1 MRLEGVD
8 INLDDISII
17 QSVTDKVI
25 TIGGDQS
32 TEITLD
38 LVDADKLAS
47 YSVTETDDGTRV
59 IIFYEE

>member
-1 MRLEGVD
+1 M
-8 INLDDISII
+8 DDIRII
-17 QSVTDKVI
+17 QSVTDTVI
-25 TIGGDQS
+25 TIGEDQS

>member
-1 MRLEGVD
+1 M
-8 INLDDISII
+8 DDISII
-17 QSVTDKVI
+17 QSGKDTVI
-25 TIGGDQS
+25 TIAGDQS
-32 TEITLD
+32 TEITPD

>member
-1 MRLEGVD
+1 MQLEGED
-8 INLDDISII
+8 ITLDDIRII
-17 QSVTDKVI
+17 QSVTDTVI
-25 TIGGDQS
+25 TIGEDQS